1 MAIESPL
8 FQSSMELLGHSFSH
22 FNSTKELDR
31 KLVILHLANA
41 VELILKDLVL
51 DFGESIYKGP
61 KETISIYGCIKS
73 LQDKGFNIPFL
84 NKIELLIDERNA
96 LQHRFGSPNKLTTIF
111 YMNIAQEFFKE
122 VLKNHYDQI
131 YDEVITQF
139 TDEKELITFSM
150 REPADD
156 TELENLKKL
165 SKVHSLGALLS
176 AMTYFERKTIE
187 FGEKIGLGDELRRRP
202 PWHMMSPRFLERF
215 NLKVPEELGRKL
227 DETRRL
233 RNMAAHGRSEPS
245 KADVAKAIDSIE
257 EFEKF
262 LSKVNINEIK
272 DRVDEYLSEREKE
285 KEQKLLELKTQNKLE
300 TEGND

>member
-8 FQSSMELLGHSFSH
+8 FQSSMELLGHSYSH
-22 FNSTKELDR
+22 FNVSEELDR

-41 VELILKDLVL
+41 VELIFKDLVL
-51 DFGESIYKGP
+51 DSGESIYKGP
-61 KETISIYGCIKS
+61 KETITIHGCIKS
-73 LQDKGFNIPFL
+73 LQEKNINIPFL
-84 NKIELLIDERNA
+84 NKIELMIDERNA

-122 VLKNHYDQI
+122 VLREHYDLN

-139 TDEKELITFSM
+139 TDEKELLAYKM

-176 AMTYFERKTIE
+176 AMTYL
-187 FGEKIGLGDELRRRP
+187 EKITFAFGKEIGLEEELRRRP
-202 PWHMMSPRFLERF
+202 PWHMISPRFLERF
-215 NLKVPEELGRKL
+215 GLIVPDDLGKKI

-245 KADVAKAIDSIE
+245 KADVSKAIDSIE
-257 EFEKF
+257 EFERF
-262 LSKVNINEIK
+262 LSEVNIETAK
-272 DRVDEYLSEREKE
+272 DKVSEYLSEREKE
-285 KEQKLLELKTQNKLE
+285 REQRRLEL
-300 TEGND
+300 EGKNG